1 MDGEFIT
8 FDDYEGSDDD
18 IDDVRFLLQ
27 PQISSKHFKITN
39 KPSVSY
45 LKSQRLYDF

>member
-1 MDGEFIT
+1 LPVFVFAARINENVDEGDMDGEFIT

-27 PQISSKHFKITN
+27 P
-39 KPSVSY
+39 
-45 LKSQRLYDF
+45 